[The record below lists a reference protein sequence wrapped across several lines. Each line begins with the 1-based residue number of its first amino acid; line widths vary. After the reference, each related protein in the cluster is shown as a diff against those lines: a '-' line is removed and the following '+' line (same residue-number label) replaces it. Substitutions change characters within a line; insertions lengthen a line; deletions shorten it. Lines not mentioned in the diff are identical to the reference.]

1 MTSAQI
7 TTAKNK
13 YWTPYRYNGS
23 SWVEMSAVVTGD
35 VNGDGQVNISDVTDL
50 IDLLLAGTGAGNAA
64 ADVNGDGQVNIS
76 DVTDLI
82 DQLLGS

>member
-1 MTSAQI
+1 M
-7 TTAKNK
+7 K
-13 YWTPYRYNGS
+13 YNGS
-23 SWVEMSAVVTGD
+23 TWVEMTATTPGD

-64 ADVNGDGQVNIS
+64 ADVNGDGQVSIS

-82 DQLLGS
+82 DMLLSK